1 MNGQEVYDKSK
12 IIAANFIDVSNGMP
26 KTAINL
32 ACIHVIKNIFD
43 NHVEEENKQ
52 EFVDVTIKAIKELL
66 IVK

>member
-1 MNGQEVYDKSK
+1 MKGQEVYDKSK

-43 NHVEEENKQ
+43 NHVEKKDKQ
-52 EFVDVTIKAIKELL
+52 EFVDVTVKAIKEFL